1 VNHKILLPKLEYY
14 GVTGICQNLIKSY
27 LEVRHQNV
35 VILNSGI
42 AIHTTSSW
50 ELVRQGVPQGSVLG
64 PLLFLIYINDFATS
78 IKKYATPILF
88 ANDTSAIISSS
99 NVNDFENSLSL
110 VINLIENWCKN
121 NVLTVNL
128 KKTQFMQFVMNHN
141 KIINLQ
147 VKVKYLSLL
156 NTNNIKFLS
165 ITLNNKL
172 MWKTYGS
179 ELSIKLKKP
188 VMLSERLSPMCL
200 KKHLPQFTTLTSI
213 LF

>member
-1 VNHKILLPKLEYY
+1 MNHKILLPKLEYY

-110 VINLIENWCKN
+110 VINIIENWCKN
-121 NVLTVNL
+121 NLTTLYL
-128 KKTQFMQFVMNHN
+128 KKN
-141 KIINLQ
+141 
-147 VKVKYLSLL
+147 
-156 NTNNIKFLS
+156 S
-165 ITLNNKL
+165 I
-172 MWKTYGS
+172 YAIRH
-179 ELSIKLKKP
+179 EP
-188 VMLSERLSPMCL
+188 
-200 KKHLPQFTTLTSI
+200 
-213 LF
+213 